1 MFSSLNTKRF
11 IGIALMAV
19 LAILLF
25 AWTDQVD
32 LPNEDQKE
40 TYYYSIKDKDG
51 FCIEDGILY
60 AYLGKDK
67 EVTIPENVEEIY
79 SSAFSGDFDHGVN
92 LRQVIVPG
100 TVKKIDK
107 GAFAFTAAKK
117 IIVEEGVKEIEEWAF
132 GDSYIEEIWFPSSL
146 EKIGNGIMETE
157 EGLDGT
163 RIHVPENS
171 KISKYFE
178 QDMPYGNAELIV
190 L

>member
-1 MFSSLNTKRF
+1 MVAPAIEYKKEGPVLGVGAKLFSLAGPVLVC
-11 IGIALMAV
+11 GITA
-19 LAILLF
+19 
-25 AWTDQVD
+25 
-32 LPNEDQKE
+32 
-40 TYYYSIKDKDG
+40 G
-51 FCIEDGILY
+51 
-60 AYLGKDK
+60 
-67 EVTIPENVEEIY
+67 TI
-79 SSAFSGDFDHGVN
+79 
-92 LRQVIVPG
+92 
-100 TVKKIDK
+100 
-107 GAFAFTAAKK
+107 KK